1 MTQGPPG
8 CQGSTAHLTH
18 CTIKGLTGGTTYAIT
33 VVARTTAGRSGAS
46 APATVTPGRARARR
60 TARAILKST
69 DYTGLHYRYLPPGR
83 AA

>member
-1 MTQGPPG
+1 MVGRTCG
-8 CQGSTAHLTH
+8 TAHLTY

-33 VVARTTAGRSGAS
+33 VDARTSAGRSGAR
-46 APATVTPGRARARR
+46 APAMVTPGRDRARR

-69 DYTGLHYRYLPPGR
+69 DYTGLLYRYLAPGR